1 MSGWSQG
8 GLRGGCEGGGAE
20 ADQSGHGHQSARL
33 GFHPVSHGNLWE
45 DVNLRDVS
53 HDLGCGETLAALC
66 RMESGEQQFLIFQEP
81 QTLLRQT
88 LRVRMSRAG
97 LREVSPH
104 FQPLQEYYLR

>member
-1 MSGWSQG
+1 M
-8 GLRGGCEGGGAE
+8 
-20 ADQSGHGHQSARL
+20 
-33 GFHPVSHGNLWE
+33 SHGNLWE

-53 HDLGCGETLAALC
+53 LDLGYGETLAALC